1 MNVCVCVRLCS
12 YVGVT
17 NNLKEASSKLEEI
30 LVRKIT
36 ATKNR
41 NDRLSYIQ
49 HSGAPPAGWVEYWI
63 NILIKS
69 LFYLCAK

>member
-1 MNVCVCVRLCS
+1 MNVCVWVCVILCP

-17 NNLKEASSKLEEI
+17 NNLKEASSKLEI
-30 LVRKIT
+30 IVRKII

-41 NDRLSYIQ
+41 NDRLGYIQ
-49 HSGAPPAGWVEYWI
+49 HSGAPSAGWVEYWV

-69 LFYLCAK
+69 LFCSVC